1 MQENVFAH
9 LVTPLLLSHTLSIF
23 TIIIYIMTDY
33 STTASKPNVSVSL
46 PADVD
51 SINCYPLMRLKMLL
65 EDTETLT
72 YY

>member
-23 TIIIYIMTDY
+23 TIIYMTDY
-33 STTASKPNVSVSL
+33 STTASKPNVSVFSL
-46 PADVD
+46 PADMD

-65 EDTETLT
+65 EDIEILT
-72 YY
+72 CY